1 VLIVDNVEEVAQRLL
16 KALNEHQGHDREGA
30 TVEPGD
36 QEAKG
41 AGLRMGSPLYRA
53 AIWWLLDVGA
63 LIPDEGA
70 NKQRRNTVGAQH
82 RDFMFKITSHGLD
95 MLRGT

>member
-1 VLIVDNVEEVAQRLL
+1 MMTNVEEVAQRLL

-36 QEAKG
+36 QEAEG
-41 AGLRMGSPLYRA
+41 AGLRMGSLLYRA

-63 LIPDEGA
+63 LISDEGA
-70 NKQRRNTVGAQH
+70 NKQRRNTLGAQH
-82 RDFMFKITSHGLD
+82 RGFMFKITPHGLD

>member
-1 VLIVDNVEEVAQRLL
+1 MMANVEGVAQRLL

-30 TVEPGD
+30 TEEPGD
-36 QEAKG
+36 QEAGG

-70 NKQRRNTVGAQH
+70 NKQRRNTLGAQH
-82 RDFMFKITSHGLD
+82 RGFMFKITPHGLD

>member
-1 VLIVDNVEEVAQRLL
+1 MIMANLEEVAQRLL

-36 QEAKG
+36 QEAGG

-82 RDFMFKITSHGLD
+82 RGFMFKITPHGLD
-95 MLRGT
+95 MLRGI